1 MWRFLARIILRY
13 RVFMV
18 LIVVGITAFMGYK
31 AKDVEITYQFAKLL
45 PDGDSASIDYDY
57 FTSKFGQD
65 GSVLVIGSDIDPL
78 KKLENFNAWCDLGD
92 RMKKIAGIENVAS
105 IGRLKEF
112 VLNDSLGKFEFNSVL
127 KEKPKTQE
135 ELNEVWD
142 KIYSLKFYE
151 GILFSPKS
159 NSTLMALTFS
169 KKLLN
174 TKNRLAIT
182 DSIKKCGDEFAKLS
196 GIELHYSGMPYIRTN
211 VARKIQH
218 EMTFFMG
225 LALLVTGVV
234 LFVFF
239 RNFSPVL
246 FSLLV
251 VLCGVTFCVGFMV
264 LMGYKLSVLSVLVPP
279 LIIVIGVPNCV
290 LILNKYHTEFTRTG
304 NKMKSLH
311 LSIERTSISL
321 FFANF
326 TTSIG
331 FAVFCAIQNRILFEF
346 GLIASVSVM
355 ATYIFSLVMVPS
367 IFSYLPNPSRKHT
380 KHIDGKFLRKLLDG
394 VSHLTVYKRPL
405 VYTVAL
411 ILTIVGIYGFTKIK
425 AVGFIVDDLPKND
438 PVLTDLHYFEERYGG
453 VLPFEITIDTKR
465 EGGIFSNNAR
475 ALYRINKMQK
485 ILAQYPEFSKP
496 VSIAEGAK
504 FLYEAFKN
512 GDAKFYKL
520 PAVTELKKVRD
531 YIQQDSTADNSSQL
545 LRAFIDSTRK
555 VTRISIQIKDIG
567 SVRINK
573 LIKELKPRID
583 SAFNYDY
590 EQKKWMQEN
599 ERYDIRLTGNCVMFL
614 KGNDFLVSNLIDSVG
629 LAVLLIA
636 VLMFSLFTSP
646 RMILISIVPSLVAVL
661 ITAGIMGIFH
671 VPLKPSTI
679 LVFSIA
685 FGISSD
691 GTLYFLTKYRHEIK
705 KNKLT
710 MSQAV
715 ALTIHETGVSMI
727 YTALIL
733 TFGFGMFGFSS
744 FGGTASLG
752 ILLSLTLLIAY
763 ASNLILLPCFILS
776 LEKSIL
782 RKEIL
787 NVSVIDID
795 EDDEEEN

>member
-1 MWRFLARIILRY
+1 MLLA
-13 RVFMV
+13 VAA
-18 LIVVGITAFMGYK
+18 ITAFMGFK
-31 AKDVEITYQFAKLL
+31 AKDIEITYQFAKLL
-45 PDGDSASIDYDY
+45 PDTDSASIDYE
-57 FTSKFGQD
+57 FFKSKFGQD
-65 GSVLVIGSDIDPL
+65 GSVLVIGCDIDKL
-78 KKLENFNAWCDLGD
+78 KTPKNFNLWCDLGD
-92 RMKKIAGIENVAS
+92 KIKNTTGIEGVAS
-105 IGRLKEF
+105 VGRLQEL
-112 VLNDSLGKFEFNSVL
+112 VLNDSLGKFEL
-127 KEKPKTQE
+127 KKILTKKPETQE
-135 ELNEVWD
+135 ELNALWD

-151 GILFSPKS
+151 GILFVPKG
-159 NSTLMALTFS
+159 NSTLMAVTFS
-169 KKLLN
+169 KSLLN

-182 DSIKKCGDEFAKLS
+182 DSVKKCGDEFAKLA
-196 GIELHYSGMPYIRTN
+196 GVEVHYSGMPYIRTN

-218 EMTFFMG
+218 EMTFFMV
-225 LALLVTGVV
+225 LALIVTGLV

-239 RNFSPVL
+239 RNLTPVL

-264 LMGYKLSVLSVLVPP
+264 IMGYKLSVLSVLVPP

-290 LILNKYHTEFTRTG
+290 LLLNKYHTEFTRTG
-304 NKMKSLH
+304 NKLKSLH
-311 LSIERTSISL
+311 LAIERTSVSL

-331 FAVFCAIQNRILFEF
+331 FAVFCAIPNRLLFEF
-346 GLIASVSVM
+346 GLIASSSVM
-355 ATYIFSLVMVPS
+355 ATYIFSLVTVPS
-367 IFSYLPNPSRKHT
+367 IFSFLPDPSSKHT
-380 KHIDGKFLRKLLDG
+380 KHIEGKFLRRLLTG
-394 VSHLTVYKRPL
+394 VSHLTVNRRKT
-405 VYTVAL
+405 VYITTI
-411 ILTIVGIYGFTKIK
+411 ILAVIGAYGFTKIK
-425 AVGFIVDDLPKND
+425 AIGYVVDDLPKND

-465 EGGIFSNNAR
+465 ENGIFSNNAR
-475 ALYRINKMQK
+475 ALYRIDKMRK
-485 ILAQYPEFSKP
+485 ILTKYPEFSKP
-496 VSIAEGAK
+496 VSISEGVK
-504 FLYEAFKN
+504 FFYQAFRN
-512 GDAKFYKL
+512 GDPKFYIL
-520 PAVTELKKVRD
+520 PSVTELKKIRD
-531 YIQQDSTADNSSQL
+531 YVQQDSASDNHQL
-545 LRAFIDSTRK
+545 KAFIDSTRK
-555 VTRISIQIKDIG
+555 VTRISVQMKDIG
-567 SVRINK
+567 SSRIND
-573 LIKELKPRID
+573 LIKELKPRVD

-590 EQKKWMQEN
+590 TLNKWMQEN

-629 LAVLLIA
+629 LAVVLIA
-636 VLMFSLFTSP
+636 ALMLTLFTSP
-646 RMILISIVPSLVAVL
+646 RMILISIVPSLVALL

-691 GTLYFLTKYRHEIK
+691 GTLYFLTKYRHEVK
-705 KNKLT
+705 RNKLS
-710 MSQAV
+710 MSDAV

-795 EDDEEEN
+795 DEEEEDEKEK

>member
-1 MWRFLARIILRY
+1 MWRFLAQIILRY
-13 RVFMV
+13 RIIM
-18 LIVVGITAFMGYK
+18 LLVVAAITVFMGYK

-45 PDGDSASIDYDY
+45 PDTDSASIDYDY
-57 FTSKFGQD
+57 FKSKFGQD
-65 GSVLVIGSDIDPL
+65 GSVLVIGSDITPL
-78 KKLENFNAWCDLGD
+78 TKLENFNAWCDLGD
-92 RMKKIAGIENVAS
+92 KIKNTAGIEGVAS
-105 IGRLKEF
+105 AGRLQEI
-112 VLNDSLGKFEFNSVL
+112 VLNDSLGKFEFSKVL
-127 KEKPKTQE
+127 KEKPKTQQ
-135 ELNEVWD
+135 ELDALWE

-151 GILFSPKS
+151 GILFNQKS
-159 NSTLMALTFS
+159 NSTLMSVTFG

-182 DSIKKCGDEFAKLS
+182 DSIKKYGDEFAKQS
-196 GIELHYSGMPYIRTN
+196 GIEIHYSGMPYIRTN

-218 EMTFFMG
+218 EMTFFMI
-225 LALLVTGVV
+225 LALIVTGVV
-234 LFVFF
+234 LFIFF
-239 RNFSPVL
+239 RNFTPVL

-251 VLCGVTFCVGFMV
+251 VSCGVTFCIGFMV

-304 NKMKSLH
+304 NKLKSLH
-311 LSIERTSISL
+311 LAIERTSISL

-346 GLIASVSVM
+346 GLIASISVM
-355 ATYIFSLVMVPS
+355 ATYLFSLVMVPS
-367 IFSYLPNPSRKHT
+367 IFSYLPDPSRKQT
-380 KHIDGKFLRKLLDG
+380 KHIDGKFLRKLLNG
-394 VSHLTVYKRPL
+394 VSHLTVHKRPAVYVITL
-405 VYTVAL
+405 VLAIIGV
-411 ILTIVGIYGFTKIK
+411 YGFTKIK
-425 AVGFIVDDLPKND
+425 AVGYIVDDLPKKD

-496 VSIAEGAK
+496 VSIAEGVK
-504 FLYEAFKN
+504 FFYQAFKN
-512 GDAKFYKL
+512 GDPKFYKL

-531 YIQQDSTADNSSQL
+531 YIQQDSTTDNHQL
-545 LRAFIDSTRK
+545 LAFIDSSRK
-555 VTRISIQIKDIG
+555 VTRISVQMKDIG
-567 SVRINK
+567 SARINT
-573 LIKELKPRID
+573 LIKELKPRVD

-590 EQKKWMQEN
+590 EQKKWMEEN

-614 KGNDFLVSNLIDSVG
+614 KGNDFLVNNLIDSVG
-629 LAVLLIA
+629 LAVALIA
-636 VLMFSLFTSP
+636 VLMLSLFTSP
-646 RMILISIVPSLVAVL
+646 RMILISIVPSLVALL

-705 KNKLT
+705 KNKLS

-795 EDDEEEN
+795 EDEEEEN

>member
-13 RVFMV
+13 RIAMLVVV
-18 LIVVGITAFMGYK
+18 LAITAFMGYK
-31 AKDVEITYQFAKLL
+31 AKDVEITYNFARLL
-45 PDGDSASIDYDY
+45 PDSDPASVDYDY
-57 FTSKFGQD
+57 FKNKFGQD
-65 GSVLVIGSDIDPL
+65 GSVLFIGCDITPL
-78 KKLENFNAWCDLGD
+78 RKLDVFNAWCELGE
-92 RMKKIAGIENVAS
+92 KVKNVQGIVAVAS
-105 IGRLKEF
+105 AARLQEF
-112 VLNDSLGKFEFNSVL
+112 VLNDSLGKFEMKKVF
-127 KEKPKTQE
+127 EGKPGSQQ
-135 ELNEVWD
+135 ELNEIWS
-142 KIYSLKFYE
+142 KIESLKFYE
-151 GILFSPKS
+151 GLFFNDKT
-159 NSTLMALTFS
+159 NTTAMWVTFG

-174 TKNRLAIT
+174 TKNRLSIT
-182 DSIKKCGDEFAKLS
+182 DSIKKYGDAFAAQT
-196 GIELHYSGMPYIRTN
+196 GVEVHYSGMPYIRTN

-218 EMTFFMG
+218 EMTFFMV
-225 LALLVTGVV
+225 LALIVTGVV

-239 RNFSPVL
+239 RNLSPVL

-251 VLCGVTFCVGFMV
+251 VSCGVTFCVGFMV
-264 LMGYKLSVLSVLVPP
+264 MMGYKLSVLSVLVPP

-304 NKMKSLH
+304 NQLKSLH
-311 LSIERTSISL
+311 LAIERTSISL

-331 FAVFCAIQNRILFEF
+331 FAVFCAIKNSILFEF
-346 GLIASVSVM
+346 GLIASISVM
-355 ATYIFSLVMVPS
+355 ATYLFSLVMVPA
-367 IFSYLPNPSRKHT
+367 IFSFLPSPSRKHT
-380 KHIDGKFLRKLLDG
+380 KHIEGKFLRKLLSG

-405 VYTVAL
+405 VYTVTL
-411 ILTIVGIYGFTKIK
+411 ILAIIGIYGFTKIK
-425 AVGFIVDDLPKND
+425 AVGFVVDDLPKKD
-438 PVLTDLHYFEERYGG
+438 PVLTDLHYLEDRFGG

-465 EGGIFSNNAR
+465 ERGVFINNGR
-475 ALYRINKMQK
+475 AIYRIDKVQK
-485 ILAQYPEFSKP
+485 ILSRYPQFSKP
-496 VSIAEGAK
+496 LSIAEGVK
-504 FLYEAFKN
+504 FLYQAYKN
-512 GDAKFYKL
+512 GDPKYYRI
-520 PAVTELKKVRD
+520 PSVTELKKVAE
-531 YIQQDSTADNSSQL
+531 YAQQDSTSSSQQL
-545 LRAFIDSTRK
+545 LAFVDSSRK
-555 VTRISIQIKDIG
+555 VTRISVAIKDIG
-567 SVRINK
+567 STKINE

-583 SAFNYDY
+583 SAFNYDNTA
-590 EQKKWMQEN
+590 KKWMEEN

-614 KGNDFLVSNLIDSVG
+614 KGNEFLVSNLIDSVG
-629 LAVLLIA
+629 LAVALIA
-636 VLMFSLFTSP
+636 ILMLSLFTSP
-646 RMILISIVPSLVAVL
+646 RMILISIIPSLVALL

-715 ALTIHETGVSMI
+715 SLTIHETGVSMI

-752 ILLSLTLLIAY
+752 ILLSLTLLVAY
-763 ASNLILLPCFILS
+763 ASNLILLPCFLLS

-795 EDDEEEN
+795 EEDEEEN

>member
-1 MWRFLARIILRY
+1 MLLA
-13 RVFMV
+13 VAA
-18 LIVVGITAFMGYK
+18 ITAFMGYK

-45 PDGDSASIDYDY
+45 PDTDSASIDYE
-57 FTSKFGQD
+57 FFKSKFGQD
-65 GSVLVIGSDIDPL
+65 GSVLVIGCDIDQL
-78 KKLENFNAWCDLGD
+78 KTPKNFNLWCDLGD
-92 RMKKIAGIENVAS
+92 KIKNTAGIEGVLS
-105 IGRLKEF
+105 VGRLKEL
-112 VLNDSLGKFEFNSVL
+112 VLNDSLGKFEQR
-127 KEKPKTQE
+127 KIMKKKPETQE
-135 ELNEVWD
+135 ELNALWD

-151 GILFSPKS
+151 GILFVPKA
-159 NSTLMALTFS
+159 NSTLMAVTFS
-169 KKLLN
+169 KSLLN

-182 DSIKKCGDEFAKLS
+182 DSVKKCGDEFSKLS
-196 GIELHYSGMPYIRTN
+196 GVELHYSGMPYIRTN

-218 EMTFFMG
+218 EMTFFMV
-225 LALLVTGVV
+225 LALIVTGLV
-234 LFVFF
+234 LFIFF
-239 RNFSPVL
+239 RNLTPVL

-264 LMGYKLSVLSVLVPP
+264 IMGYKLSVLSVLVPP

-290 LILNKYHTEFTRTG
+290 LLLNKYHTEFTRTG
-304 NKMKSLH
+304 NKLKSLH
-311 LSIERTSISL
+311 LSIERTSVSL

-331 FAVFCAIQNRILFEF
+331 FAVFCAIPNRLLFEF
-346 GLIASVSVM
+346 GLIASASVM
-355 ATYIFSLVMVPS
+355 ATYIFSLITVPS

-380 KHIDGKFLRKLLDG
+380 KHIEGKFLRKLLTG
-394 VSHLTVYKRPL
+394 VSHLTVHRRKT
-405 VYTVAL
+405 VYITTV
-411 ILTIVGIYGFTKIK
+411 ILAVIGAYGFTKIK
-425 AVGFIVDDLPKND
+425 AVGYVVDDLPKND

-465 EGGIFSNNAR
+465 ENGIFLNSAR
-475 ALYRINKMQK
+475 ALYRIDKMQK
-485 ILAQYPEFSKP
+485 ILAKYPEFSKP
-496 VSIAEGAK
+496 VSVTEGVK
-504 FLYEAFKN
+504 FFYQAFRN
-512 GDAKFYKL
+512 GEAKFYKL
-520 PAVTELKKVRD
+520 PSVTELKKVRD
-531 YIQQDSTADNSSQL
+531 YVQQDSGASDNQQL
-545 LRAFIDSTRK
+545 KAFIDSTRK
-555 VTRISIQIKDIG
+555 VTRISVQMKDVG
-567 SVRINK
+567 STRINE
-573 LIKELKPRID
+573 LIRELKPRID
-583 SAFNYDY
+583 TAFNFDY
-590 EQKKWMQEN
+590 EKNKWMEEN

-629 LAVLLIA
+629 LAVILIA
-636 VLMFSLFTSP
+636 ALMLTLFTSP
-646 RMILISIVPSLVAVL
+646 RMILISIVPSLVALL

-691 GTLYFLTKYRHEIK
+691 GTLYFLTKYRHEVK
-705 KNKLT
+705 RNKLS
-710 MSQAV
+710 MSEAV

-795 EDDEEEN
+795 EEDEEDEKEK